1 MFARVSHFSEAAE
14 LIDESTRL
22 VREQILPQIETIPGF
37 LGVESLADRATGQTM
52 SITYWETE
60 DAMRAS
66 EEEANQLREQAAK
79 LGEGEV
85 RSVERYEV
93 VLRVGL

>member
-1 MFARVSHFSEAAE
+1 MFARVSHFTESAE

-22 VREQILPQIETIPGF
+22 VQEQILPQIEAIPGF
-37 LGVESLADRATGQTM
+37 LGAESLADRATGKTM
-52 SITYWETE
+52 SITYWATE

-93 VLRVGL
+93 VLRAGL